1 MNVLLKTMDG
11 KDLIKKL
18 VDLADKNA
26 DTLYEQTIDVLKEH
40 PVLTVELK
48 EAKRKLEL
56 AKLRELMDDFQIKLA
71 YRLTVRN
78 LIKKLQAD
86 KKK

>member
-1 MNVLLKTMDG
+1 MDG

-26 DTLYEQTIDVLKEH
+26 DTLYEQTIDLLKEH
-40 PVLTVELK
+40 PALTVELK